1 MIVGDTAVGKSCL
14 IDSYLY
20 NRFNENYA
28 PTIKES
34 YKGTK
39 KVNDEMINLLFADT
53 SGDEH

>member
-1 MIVGDTAVGKSCL
+1 MGDTAVGKSCL

-34 YKGTK
+34 YEGTK